1 MTALST
7 TASPAAS
14 PQCWYIYLLRCR
26 DNSLYT
32 GISLDPHRRCQE
44 HNQHVTRAAR
54 YVWSRRPATLVWQR
68 KVADRSIA
76 LKLEYRLKRLSKT
89 AKEALLV
96 NEAHWQQLQAQI
108 ITAP

>member
-1 MTALST
+1 MTVLST
-7 TASPAAS
+7 LRSS
-14 PQCWYIYLLRCR
+14 QCWYIYLLRCR

-32 GISLDPHRRCQE
+32 GISLDPKRRCQE
-44 HNQHVTRAAR
+44 HNQQASRAAR

-68 KVADRSIA
+68 KVGSHSVA

-96 NEAHWQQLQAQI
+96 NEVHWQQLQAQI
-108 ITAP
+108 KTAP